1 MRISDWSSDVCSSDL
16 TAIGTPRRMDG
27 EVTATRCQIDVP
39 CLKKLV
45 MLGKRD
51 LRRAM
56 AVKPC
61 RQGGRKASAHM
72 LNDHCRGAV
81 GGPVL
86 QQLNERLH
94 ATRGSAD
101 SNDLA
106 VRPAFV
112 LILPH
117 QLTPSQ
123 AAAAGSR
130 AE

>member
-1 MRISDWSSDVCSSDL
+1 
-16 TAIGTPRRMDG
+16 MDG

-61 RQGGRKASAHM
+61 RQGGRKASADM
-72 LNDHCRGAV
+72 LNDHCRGTV

-86 QQLNERLH
+86 QKLNERIH
-94 ATRGSAD
+94 AIRGRAYRSEEHT
-101 SNDLA
+101 SELQSLMRISYA
-106 VRPAFV
+106 VFS
-112 LILPH
+112 LKK
-117 QLTPSQ
+117 T
-123 AAAAGSR
+123 
-130 AE
+130 

>member
-61 RQGGRKASAHM
+61 RQRVRKASADM
-72 LNDHCRGAV
+72 LNDNCRGAV
-81 GGPVL
+81 GGPVR
-86 QQLNERLH
+86 QHLNARLT
-94 ATRGSAD
+94 APRGDACVTYIHLRPPLGQHMPNRHDPFPDAD
-101 SNDLA
+101 P
-106 VRPAFV
+106 V
-112 LILPH
+112 
-117 QLTPSQ
+117 
-123 AAAAGSR
+123 
-130 AE
+130 